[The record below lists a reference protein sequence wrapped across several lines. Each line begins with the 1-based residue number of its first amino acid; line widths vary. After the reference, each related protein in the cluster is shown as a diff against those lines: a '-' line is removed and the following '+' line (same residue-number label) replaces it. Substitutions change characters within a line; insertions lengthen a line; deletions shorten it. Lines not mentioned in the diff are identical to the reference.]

1 MASQSNIYSD
11 LSLQLFMRARLRIYN
26 EDAFLGLKAT
36 YPPSSVI
43 MAHGLIRVKQSGR
56 TRRAVEDPALN
67 SPTGADAMALASGNP
82 RLGTGIR
89 PTKAALGRSI
99 DAVSSP
105 GDTIKIEDSGSE
117 CSGLL

>member
-1 MASQSNIYSD
+1 MASKAISIQTYLCSYSCEQD
-11 LSLQLFMRARLRIYN
+11 YASIT
-26 EDAFLGLKAT
+26 K
-36 YPPSSVI
+36 
-43 MAHGLIRVKQSGR
+43 GLIRVKQSGR